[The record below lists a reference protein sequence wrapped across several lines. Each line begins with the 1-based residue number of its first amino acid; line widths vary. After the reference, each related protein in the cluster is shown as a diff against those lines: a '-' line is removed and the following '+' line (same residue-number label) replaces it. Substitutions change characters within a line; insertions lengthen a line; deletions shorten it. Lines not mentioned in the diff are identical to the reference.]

1 MSTGGVSHA
10 TGILRDTILT
20 TDIVMPVTTSSLQI
34 DGLSI
39 RFVTS
44 TAASGVPILMTA
56 PWPESLY
63 AFNFV
68 WGRISAL
75 GPVTAVDLPGF
86 GMSQGRTDLMSP
98 DAMGHFLARLMD
110 ELGIERAHVV
120 APDVGTLAALFAASS
135 APERF
140 QSIIGGS
147 GGISLSLLGDPLRQI
162 VDSSRQD
169 FANVDG
175 GDRVYGF
182 VKSAAR
188 SAISETILEDYR
200 ASSRGQ
206 RWNEAAD
213 FVRAYR
219 RDLPRLETLLPT
231 IQTSTLVISGQDDP
245 LVPPPNG
252 QFLADRMPHCR
263 AEIVDAGHFVWED
276 AADAYA
282 SLVVDWI
289 SQGHS
294 RV

>member
-1 MSTGGVSHA
+1 
-10 TGILRDTILT
+10 
-20 TDIVMPVTTSSLQI
+20 
-34 DGLSI
+34 
-39 RFVTS
+39 
-44 TAASGVPILMTA
+44 
-56 PWPESLY
+56 
-63 AFNFV
+63 
-68 WGRISAL
+68 
-75 GPVTAVDLPGF
+75 
-86 GMSQGRTDLMSP
+86 
-98 DAMGHFLARLMD
+98 LMD

-120 APDVGTLAALFAASS
+120 APDVGTLAALFASSS

-147 GGISLSLLGDPLRQI
+147 GGISLPLLGDPLRQI

-169 FANVDG
+169 FANIDG

-188 SAISETILEDYR
+188 SVISETILEDYR

-231 IQTSTLVISGQDDP
+231 IQTPTLVISGQDDP

-263 AEIVDAGHFVWED
+263 AEIFDAGHFVWED

-282 SLVVDWI
+282 SLLVDWI